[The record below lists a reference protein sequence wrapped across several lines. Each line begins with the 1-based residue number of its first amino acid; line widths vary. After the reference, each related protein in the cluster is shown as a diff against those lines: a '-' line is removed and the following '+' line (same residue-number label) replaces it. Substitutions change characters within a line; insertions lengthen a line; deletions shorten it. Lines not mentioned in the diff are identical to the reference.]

1 VCFPVPATNRR
12 TTLATAALARLAL
25 NDRHCRASHDRC
37 HAACCRRRLLTARYL
52 DDWLEH
58 TVKPSQKPL
67 TYEKYGQ
74 VVRTHLKP
82 AIGKVVLAKLNSFAR
97 PEDPS
102 EMAKKGVRVSTING
116 MRTAL
121 GAALAQ
127 AERWGLVA
135 RNVVHLV
142 DGPRA
147 PEAEPRVLQ
156 PEEATAFLM
165 SARGDDLEYLFA
177 TMLATGLRAGEARGL
192 RWADVHVSGP
202 AQLFRSGNR

>member
-1 VCFPVPATNRR
+1 
-12 TTLATAALARLAL
+12 
-25 NDRHCRASHDRC
+25 
-37 HAACCRRRLLTARYL
+37 
-52 DDWLEH
+52 
-58 TVKPSQKPL
+58 
-67 TYEKYGQ
+67 
-74 VVRTHLKP
+74 
-82 AIGKVVLAKLNSFAR
+82 
-97 PEDPS
+97 
-102 EMAKKGVRVSTING
+102 
-116 MRTAL
+116 
-121 GAALAQ
+121 AQ

-165 SARGDDLEYLFA
+165 SARGDDLDYLFA

-202 AQLFRSGNR
+202 APAIQVRQQVIDVQGRGRVFNDPKSQHARPTLPLIPKAATALQAQKRRVAEVRLY